1 MSLTQSLERL
11 ASLHNV
17 SMESSKIDNSTAKN
31 LLKRMCK
38 AISKSCGTIVTPNY
52 YSNGEVNIVSDDN
65 EIAMLKI
72 PGKPTLEMYFES
84 ATHLLEVLLIPNT
97 LLYFFPLGKEGIE
110 IDVSAMFGTTIE
122 EVKIKLDLLKM

>member
-1 MSLTQSLERL
+1 
-11 ASLHNV
+11 
-17 SMESSKIDNSTAKN
+17 MESSKINNSTAKN

-52 YSNGEVNIVSDDN
+52 YSNGEVNIVSDDK

-72 PGKPTLEMYFES
+72 PGKLTLEMYFES

-97 LLYFFPLGKEGIE
+97 LLYFFP
-110 IDVSAMFGTTIE
+110 
-122 EVKIKLDLLKM
+122 

>member
-1 MSLTQSLERL
+1 
-11 ASLHNV
+11 
-17 SMESSKIDNSTAKN
+17 
-31 LLKRMCK
+31 MCK

-110 IDVSAMFGTTIE
+110 IDVSAMFGTTVE

>member
-65 EIAMLKI
+65 EIAMFKI

>member
-1 MSLTQSLERL
+1 
-11 ASLHNV
+11 
-17 SMESSKIDNSTAKN
+17 
-31 LLKRMCK
+31 MCK

-72 PGKPTLEMYFES
+72 SGKPTLEMYFES

-97 LLYFFPLGKEGIE
+97 LLYFSPFGKDHIE
-110 IDVSAMFGTTIE
+110 IDVNAMFGTTIE

>member
-31 LLKRMCK
+31 LLKWMYN

-52 YSNGEVNIVSDDN
+52 YSNGEVNIVSDDK
-65 EIAMLKI
+65 EIAMIKI
-72 PGKPTLEMYFES
+72 PGKPAIKMYFES
-84 ATHLLEVLLIPNT
+84 AAHLLEALLIPNAI
-97 LLYFFPLGKEGIE
+97 LCFSPLGKDKVK
-110 IDVSAMFGTTIE
+110 IDVNSIFGTTIE
-122 EVKIKLDLLKM
+122 EVKVKLDLLKV